1 MKIKQITANMKIRTK
16 AMFLVISFMI
26 ISLVITG
33 SFALHTAESEF
44 SRQTEFLLSSQAKAL
59 SDEIKSLQ
67 EVSDQL
73 NEYMKKDTKK
83 MLDNELKAIVDTAD
97 RLTSAYSIIGEGM
110 MSIKFRLLDVIDKK
124 TIGKSGFAFAL
135 EPDGYMAVFPDKE
148 FKGQDEGKIFKEILD
163 KKNGFTF
170 LESKNGE
177 KIYVSYSYN
186 SRYDWYV
193 CTAIPESE
201 LSESSAY
208 IEKYAKKSFETF
220 VKKEKIAKT
229 GYYFVLDMKGKIV
242 IHPDNKQVG
251 ANASEYPFI
260 KEIIKNKNG
269 SIEYNWQGEKKLASY
284 AYVQP
289 LNYIL
294 VGGANKGEFIEDF
307 QKELICK
314 FAIVAAVMIIIVAI
328 LLNTLFNN
336 SIVKP
341 IKRLGKYIEKI
352 SEGDLTDEFK
362 VLHKDEIGEM
372 SRYINSMV
380 DNINIAL
387 TNVSRAS
394 SEVQKHSEN
403 ISDSGATLSDAIK
416 AQSERTANVEQAV
429 QEILTS
435 FEDISV
441 NIEGISGEISTI
453 RNSAQGGQKMLD
465 KTVYGIKNLA
475 ENVFSS
481 SETINSLGKSTEQ
494 ITQII
499 SVINEIADQTN
510 LLALNAAIEAARAGE
525 HGRGFAVV
533 ADEVRKLAER
543 TVDATEEISHMTL
556 GIRKEVTASVSDMSK
571 GAEMAK
577 EGEEMISGLQIS
589 LAEIIN
595 GVVDVADKI
604 QAVSAAVKQQNASSK
619 QISENSSKIAS
630 FSKNNSEIAAG
641 NKEQAKLLL
650 NLSKEMFETVS
661 RFRLKNRV

>member
-1 MKIKQITANMKIRTK
+1 
-16 AMFLVISFMI
+16 
-26 ISLVITG
+26 
-33 SFALHTAESEF
+33 
-44 SRQTEFLLSSQAKAL
+44 
-59 SDEIKSLQ
+59 
-67 EVSDQL
+67 
-73 NEYMKKDTKK
+73 
-83 MLDNELKAIVDTAD
+83 
-97 RLTSAYSIIGEGM
+97 
-110 MSIKFRLLDVIDKK
+110 
-124 TIGKSGFAFAL
+124 
-135 EPDGYMAVFPDKE
+135 
-148 FKGQDEGKIFKEILD
+148 
-163 KKNGFTF
+163 
-170 LESKNGE
+170 
-177 KIYVSYSYN
+177 
-186 SRYDWYV
+186 
-193 CTAIPESE
+193 
-201 LSESSAY
+201 
-208 IEKYAKKSFETF
+208 
-220 VKKEKIAKT
+220 
-229 GYYFVLDMKGKIV
+229 
-242 IHPDNKQVG
+242 
-251 ANASEYPFI
+251 
-260 KEIIKNKNG
+260 
-269 SIEYNWQGEKKLASY
+269 
-284 AYVQP
+284 
-289 LNYIL
+289 